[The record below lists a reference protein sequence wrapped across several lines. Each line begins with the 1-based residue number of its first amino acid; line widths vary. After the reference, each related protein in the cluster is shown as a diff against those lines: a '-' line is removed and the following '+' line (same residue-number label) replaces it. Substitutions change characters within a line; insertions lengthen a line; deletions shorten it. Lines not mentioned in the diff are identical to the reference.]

1 MNLTGESYACLIQE
15 IKVENRKYLFAMLT
29 VMSLWLF
36 LVLIA
41 PLPYICAAV
50 DETNPYQAEVTITK
64 QDLIK
69 AQPKEPEVVFTPQI
83 EKEVSIMEKRHFHNK
98 VTNETDSYRI
108 ARLESELMGRVW
120 SFSPLETRM
129 RRLKLASQRTM
140 LAGTSL
146 PNNLARIYSPKR
158 IRNDSIELREREQ
171 VGIIDGLLRLYAPDF
186 YQKLKYRND
195 RQFEYFGWE

>member
-1 MNLTGESYACLIQE
+1 
-15 IKVENRKYLFAMLT
+15 MLT

-41 PLPYICAAV
+41 PLPYICAAD

-108 ARLESELMGRVW
+108 ARLESELMV
-120 SFSPLETRM
+120 PA
-129 RRLKLASQRTM
+129 LKVS
-140 LAGTSL
+140 
-146 PNNLARIYSPKR
+146 
-158 IRNDSIELREREQ
+158 
-171 VGIIDGLLRLYAPDF
+171 
-186 YQKLKYRND
+186 
-195 RQFEYFGWE
+195 